1 LLWVP
6 LSQLQL
12 EQVEPL
18 EQVAAVM
25 AQSVSIQFLAL

>member
-1 LLWVP
+1 VP

-25 AQSVSIQFLAL
+25 AQLVLIPF